1 METKPPEKKGIL
13 RKIKENVDDHDEQMQ
28 ILGAMVRLGVVIWSG
43 FIITLNYVE
52 LPMVKKT
59 GASSD
64 ITFVASIFTGAL
76 ATFGL
81 STGNKKSKRQTKTMK
96 IVKPPTGFWL
106 ETQLTPDMMRYL
118 WSQINKATINAKNRL
133 VGHITSSLSVPDTE
147 GIFTPYILNQCHH
160 QKLTDKTV
168 LSMNMW
174 VNFQRKYEFNPLHK
188 HSGLLS
194 FVIWM
199 KIPYNFEDEKT
210 AR

>member
-81 STGNKKSKRQTKTMK
+81 STGNKKSKTKNQK
-96 IVKPPTGFWL
+96 HE
-106 ETQLTPDMMRYL
+106 ET
-118 WSQINKATINAKNRL
+118 N
-133 VGHITSSLSVPDTE
+133 SSLSPVITAVARA
-147 GIFTPYILNQCHH
+147 ILSHPSLLQ
-160 QKLTDKTV
+160 
-168 LSMNMW
+168 
-174 VNFQRKYEFNPLHK
+174 
-188 HSGLLS
+188 GL
-194 FVIWM
+194 
-199 KIPYNFEDEKT
+199 
-210 AR
+210 